1 MGRRG
6 QSFPEQPS
14 YCLSVR
20 HRANNCPR
28 PGLVEIGSRPARDQ
42 SRLDAGGD
50 AIEPQNKATPR
61 AAAAASC
68 SASAACCLA
77 AESAGCRRL
86 HSADAARPYTP
97 TQQRYPTS
105 LCGKHRPA
113 SPTSLSADCR
123 CVSGARIAC
132 VQRRGWRAVD
142 GAQRPSAAG
151 GADPCDNPHWIPGLG
166 QDYPAQ
172 PHPLRG
178 PWSQARRHPE

>member
-1 MGRRG
+1 MPGVIHIY
-6 QSFPEQPS
+6 SPEK
-14 YCLSVR
+14 VV
-20 HRANNCPR
+20 ADCP
-28 PGLVEIGSRPARDQ
+28 
-42 SRLDAGGD
+42 
-50 AIEPQNKATPR
+50 
-61 AAAAASC
+61 AAAAIAIGC
-68 SASAACCLA
+68 SRGSKATRKTIRQVNAAPGCCWRSLLA
-77 AESAGCRRL
+77 APQALPAAWLLSLLAAVGCTAPMLHVHTLRRSSAIPRHCAGSTVLRR
-86 HSADAARPYTP
+86 
-97 TQQRYPTS
+97 
-105 LCGKHRPA
+105 